1 MAARGIVQGQA
12 PAHTE
17 NFKHHN
23 IRFLQEQNRQVLGA
37 LNKVEEERDDTLQ
50 VIKQWEDKQVVA
62 QREYGKLNT
71 QLGQFEDRCNASRM
85 EILKKDEQIR
95 VLSEQNTQLMSLL
108 EQEESR
114 AKSKLDE
121 WQNLKNENDRLQ
133 SISDEYDRMKAAGD
147 QQMLGAN
154 TEILKMQEELRNAS
168 NETDQLQS
176 AAKNFAAQAKVDIES
191 LEDTLAQ
198 AKQKNVGYLQQIQH
212 NEVNEH
218 RLAETLQGL
227 KDIFEELTVQKKS
240 LRMQLDGDQAQRDKW
255 CKSRAEVTR
264 RLETLEATREQL
276 RQALEAAEQANS
288 QMQQE
293 NQSGAE
299 NFRQMGDKVYA
310 LMDQLRL
317 NQVELKKQEQAGKDK
332 QKRIEALDKQL
343 QSLQGKLSIEVDAK
357 LAAEAEA
364 RSAGQMQ
371 ALLQKKHK
379 KLNEA
384 MTLALRSQE
393 KTEKRQ
399 QELTDKGNALT
410 TQNAYLASRVD
421 GQEEDKAALK
431 AELRKLQDDLR
442 QSTQSHQQLATQH
455 TNLEDEVNVLDGEKA
470 ALNAEIEYIKREDM
484 LDDTGRTKP
493 ILIESNESKLVE
505 RLQINEFL
513 YSAQQARNPVPMLIE
528 KVSHL
533 LELLHTA
540 QTQSDQ
546 YLQDLQ
552 RSNNMLTA
560 LRQKNMSL
568 YERTQLC
575 ETWKMRALLKIVSN
589 EFELRPSVPG
599 LHHRGQFGGHTL
611 YLDGLQYTSKELD
624 ELQKLITAYNKQE
637 SVMKLRLQEN
647 SLSDESV
654 EALIQIM
661 SLCPYLN
668 CLDLKGNRIQDS
680 GIERLQAH
688 LEIIPGV
695 TNVMR
700 DPKTKDLRARSGNQ
714 LRMQIVL
721 EDQLPPSDGPASGTM
736 NLTPDLS
743 MNAADD
749 FLASAAGITT
759 QQQLLGPEASLTQMP
774 SMQTQKGGIGAST
787 ASTGMGGMGTGGL
800 SGGDATHAPQQ
811 SSSFPPRN
819 VMPPQ
824 QSAMPSQLH
833 SQPSG
838 GPSYGD
844 PSAPLPDGIGK
855 FGGVPIGL
863 GGAGEVSRLGPKG
876 SSETLPRIGGATGG
890 RPGSAGRGA
899 RASKAQP
906 R

>member
-1 MAARGIVQGQA
+1 
-12 PAHTE
+12 
-17 NFKHHN
+17 
-23 IRFLQEQNRQVLGA
+23 
-37 LNKVEEERDDTLQ
+37 
-50 VIKQWEDKQVVA
+50 
-62 QREYGKLNT
+62 
-71 QLGQFEDRCNASRM
+71 
-85 EILKKDEQIR
+85 
-95 VLSEQNTQLMSLL
+95 
-108 EQEESR
+108 
-114 AKSKLDE
+114 
-121 WQNLKNENDRLQ
+121 
-133 SISDEYDRMKAAGD
+133 
-147 QQMLGAN
+147 
-154 TEILKMQEELRNAS
+154 
-168 NETDQLQS
+168 
-176 AAKNFAAQAKVDIES
+176 
-191 LEDTLAQ
+191 
-198 AKQKNVGYLQQIQH
+198 
-212 NEVNEH
+212 
-218 RLAETLQGL
+218 
-227 KDIFEELTVQKKS
+227 
-240 LRMQLDGDQAQRDKW
+240 
-255 CKSRAEVTR
+255 
-264 RLETLEATREQL
+264 
-276 RQALEAAEQANS
+276 
-288 QMQQE
+288 
-293 NQSGAE
+293 
-299 NFRQMGDKVYA
+299 
-310 LMDQLRL
+310 
-317 NQVELKKQEQAGKDK
+317 
-332 QKRIEALDKQL
+332 
-343 QSLQGKLSIEVDAK
+343 
-357 LAAEAEA
+357 
-364 RSAGQMQ
+364 
-371 ALLQKKHK
+371 
-379 KLNEA
+379 
-384 MTLALRSQE
+384 
-393 KTEKRQ
+393 
-399 QELTDKGNALT
+399 
-410 TQNAYLASRVD
+410 
-421 GQEEDKAALK
+421 
-431 AELRKLQDDLR
+431 
-442 QSTQSHQQLATQH
+442 
-455 TNLEDEVNVLDGEKA
+455 
-470 ALNAEIEYIKREDM
+470 
-484 LDDTGRTKP
+484 
-493 ILIESNESKLVE
+493 
-505 RLQINEFL
+505 
-513 YSAQQARNPVPMLIE
+513 
-528 KVSHL
+528 
-533 LELLHTA
+533 
-540 QTQSDQ
+540 
-546 YLQDLQ
+546 
-552 RSNNMLTA
+552 
-560 LRQKNMSL
+560 
-568 YERTQLC
+568 
-575 ETWKMRALLKIVSN
+575 MRALLKIVSN

>member
-1 MAARGIVQGQA
+1 MATAQA

-17 NFKHHN
+17 NFKSHN
-23 IRFLQEQNRQVLGA
+23 IRFLQEQNRQVLSA
-37 LNKVEEERDDTLQ
+37 LEKVEEERDDTLQ

-62 QREYGKLNT
+62 QREYAKLNT

-114 AKSKLDE
+114 AKAKINE
-121 WQNLKNENDRLQ
+121 WTDLKNENDRLQ

-154 TEILKMQEELRNAS
+154 TEILKMQEELRNAT
-168 NETDQLQS
+168 NETEQLQS

-218 RLAETLQGL
+218 RLAETVQGL
-227 KDIFEELTVQKKS
+227 KDIFEDLTVQKKS

-264 RLETLEATREQL
+264 RLETLEATRTQL
-276 RQALEAAEQANS
+276 RAALDAAEQANT

-317 NQVELKKQEQAGKDK
+317 NQVDLKKQEQAGKDK
-332 QKRIEALDKQL
+332 QKRIEGLDKQL

-431 AELRKLQDDLR
+431 AEMRKLQDDLR
-442 QSTQSHQQLATQH
+442 HSTQSHQQLAVQH
-455 TNLEDEVNVLDGEKA
+455 ANLEDEVNVLDGEKA

-589 EFELRPSVPG
+589 EFELRPVPAG
-599 LHHRGQFGGHTL
+599 LHNRVMLGGGNTL
-611 YLDGLQYTSKELD
+611 YLDGLQYTSKELV
-624 ELQKLITAYNKQE
+624 ELQRLITNYNKQE
-637 SVMKLRLQEN
+637 SVVKIRLQEN

-654 EALIQIM
+654 EGLIQII

-668 CLDLKGNRIQDS
+668 ALDLKGNRIGDA
-680 GIERLQAH
+680 GMERLQAH
-688 LEIIPGV
+688 LELIPGV

-714 LRMQIVL
+714 VRLSIVL

-743 MNAADD
+743 CNAADD
-749 FLASAAGITT
+749 FLNSAAGITT
-759 QQQLLGPEASLTQMP
+759 QQQLLGPEASITQMP
-774 SMQTQKGGIGAST
+774 SMQMSSVGGV
-787 ASTGMGGMGTGGL
+787 GT
-800 SGGDATHAPQQ
+800 
-811 SSSFPPRN
+811 SSSSAPGAAYQGDMTRQPAQTQQFPART
-819 VMPPQ
+819 VMPAQ
-824 QSAMPSQLH
+824 QSALPEQLH
-833 SQPSG
+833 ATGS
-838 GPSYGD
+838 SYD
-844 PSAPLPDGIGK
+844 PGAPLPDGIGK

-863 GGAGEVSRLGPKG
+863 GGAGEVSRLGPRG
-876 SSETLPRIGGATGG
+876 SSDSTLPRIASDTQLSGRSGQRPSSAT
-890 RPGSAGRGA
+890 RR
-899 RASKAQP
+899 SKAQP

>member
-1 MAARGIVQGQA
+1 MQDQMRSSQ
-12 PAHTE
+12 HETE
-17 NFKHHN
+17 
-23 IRFLQEQNRQVLGA
+23 
-37 LNKVEEERDDTLQ
+37 
-50 VIKQWEDKQVVA
+50 
-62 QREYGKLNT
+62 
-71 QLGQFEDRCNASRM
+71 
-85 EILKKDEQIR
+85 
-95 VLSEQNTQLMSLL
+95 
-108 EQEESR
+108 
-114 AKSKLDE
+114 
-121 WQNLKNENDRLQ
+121 
-133 SISDEYDRMKAAGD
+133 
-147 QQMLGAN
+147 
-154 TEILKMQEELRNAS
+154 
-168 NETDQLQS
+168 QLQS
-176 AAKNFAAQAKVDIES
+176 AAKNFAAQAKIDIEALEES
-191 LEDTLAQ
+191 LAD
-198 AKQKNVGYLQQIQH
+198 AKKKNVVHLQQIQH

-218 RLAETLQGL
+218 RLQTEVHGL
-227 KDIFEELTVQKKS
+227 KETIEELTVQHKGLK
-240 LRMQLDGDQAQRDKW
+240 LQLDGDQNARERW
-255 CKSRAEVTR
+255 TKSRVEVTK
-264 RLETLEATREQL
+264 RLENLENTAEEL
-276 RQALEAAEQANS
+276 RRALRNAETANERMLS
-288 QMQQE
+288 E
-293 NQSGAE
+293 NKQGAE
-299 NFRQMGDKVYA
+299 KFREMGDKVYA

-332 QKRIEALDKQL
+332 QKRIEGLDKQL

-431 AELRKLQDDLR
+431 AEMRKLQDDLR
-442 QSTQSHQQLATQH
+442 HSTQSHQQLSMQH
-455 TNLEDEVNVLDGEKA
+455 TNLEDEVNQLDGEKA

-513 YSAQQARNPVPMLIE
+513 YSAQQARNPLPMLIE
-528 KVSHL
+528 KISHL

-568 YERTQLC
+568 YERTQMC

-589 EFELRPSVPG
+589 EFELRAVVPG
-599 LHHRGQFGGHTL
+599 LHNRQGLAGNVL
-611 YLDGLQYTSKELD
+611 YLDGLQYTSKELF
-624 ELQKLITAYNKQE
+624 ELQKLITSYNKQE
-637 SVMKLRLQEN
+637 AVTKIRLQEN

-654 EALIQIM
+654 EGLIQII

-668 CLDLKGNRIQDS
+668 ALDLKGNRIQDA

-714 LRMQIVL
+714 VRLQIIL

-736 NLTPDLS
+736 NLSPDLS

-759 QQQLLGPEASLTQMP
+759 AQQLLGPEASLTQMP
-774 SMQTQKGGIGAST
+774 SLQMSSAIGAGTSSSSRPGAGGGGVGHGGSAYQGDMTRQPGQTQQFPART
-787 ASTGMGGMGTGGL
+787 VM
-800 SGGDATHAPQQ
+800 APQQ
-811 SSSFPPRN
+811 SALPE
-819 VMPPQ
+819 
-824 QSAMPSQLH
+824 QLH
-833 SQPSG
+833 ASG
-838 GPSYGD
+838 SSYD
-844 PSAPLPDGIGK
+844 PGAPLPDGIGK

-863 GGAGEVSRLGPKG
+863 GGAGEVSRLGPRG
-876 SSETLPRIGGATGG
+876 SSESTLPRIASDTQLSGRPRSGG
-890 RPGSAGRGA
+890 RPGSASRG

>member
-1 MAARGIVQGQA
+1 
-12 PAHTE
+12 
-17 NFKHHN
+17 
-23 IRFLQEQNRQVLGA
+23 
-37 LNKVEEERDDTLQ
+37 
-50 VIKQWEDKQVVA
+50 
-62 QREYGKLNT
+62 
-71 QLGQFEDRCNASRM
+71 
-85 EILKKDEQIR
+85 
-95 VLSEQNTQLMSLL
+95 
-108 EQEESR
+108 
-114 AKSKLDE
+114 
-121 WQNLKNENDRLQ
+121 
-133 SISDEYDRMKAAGD
+133 
-147 QQMLGAN
+147 
-154 TEILKMQEELRNAS
+154 
-168 NETDQLQS
+168 
-176 AAKNFAAQAKVDIES
+176 
-191 LEDTLAQ
+191 
-198 AKQKNVGYLQQIQH
+198 
-212 NEVNEH
+212 
-218 RLAETLQGL
+218 
-227 KDIFEELTVQKKS
+227 
-240 LRMQLDGDQAQRDKW
+240 
-255 CKSRAEVTR
+255 
-264 RLETLEATREQL
+264 
-276 RQALEAAEQANS
+276 
-288 QMQQE
+288 
-293 NQSGAE
+293 
-299 NFRQMGDKVYA
+299 
-310 LMDQLRL
+310 MDQLRL

-332 QKRIEALDKQL
+332 QKKIEALDKQL

-410 TQNAYLASRVD
+410 TQNSYLASRVD
-421 GQEEDKAALK
+421 GQEEDKGALK
-431 AELRKLQDDLR
+431 AELRK
-442 QSTQSHQQLATQH
+442 QQEDQRLATQAH
-455 TNLEDEVNVLDGEKA
+455 QTLATRYQELDDEVNSVEAEKA

-552 RSNNMLTA
+552 RSNNMLRA
-560 LRQKNMSL
+560 LRTKNMSL

-589 EFELRPSVPG
+589 EFELRPNVPG
-599 LHHRGQFGGHTL
+599 LHLRSGMGGNTL
-611 YLDGLQYTSKELD
+611 YLDGLQYTSKELI
-624 ELQKLITAYNKQE
+624 ELQRLITAYNKQE
-637 SVMKLRLQEN
+637 GVIKLRLQEN
-647 SLSDESV
+647 SLTDDSV
-654 EALIQIM
+654 ESLIQIM

-668 CLDLKGNRIQDS
+668 TLDLKGNRIHDT

-714 LRMQIVL
+714 VRLQIIM

-736 NLTPDLS
+736 NLSSDLS
-743 MNAADD
+743 CNAADD

-759 QQQLLGPEASLTQMP
+759 QQQLQGPDASLTQLP
-774 SMQTQKGGIGAST
+774 SMQMMTGAGGT
-787 ASTGMGGMGTGGL
+787 LTGDVTRQQ
-800 SGGDATHAPQQ
+800 PQQ
-811 SSSFPPRN
+811 TQQFPPRS

-824 QSAMPSQLH
+824 QSA
-833 SQPSG
+833 
-838 GPSYGD
+838 
-844 PSAPLPDGIGK
+844 
-855 FGGVPIGL
+855 
-863 GGAGEVSRLGPKG
+863 
-876 SSETLPRIGGATGG
+876 
-890 RPGSAGRGA
+890 
-899 RASKAQP
+899 
-906 R
+906 